1 MVHSCGPLGLIL
13 KGRLSRIL
21 TVLEAEPKGERESN
35 SCMSDDG
42 RRGREGGEGGEA
54 ASGRGAHNK
63 LGSMGEIKREPSPV
77 GHAAR
82 GRKAVVGRTI
92 GILGVTQSG
101 IHITKRG

>member
-82 GRKAVVGRTI
+82 GRKAVGRTI